1 LTGSQ
6 IASSCIYVADDVEA
20 NRDLLETILG
30 RGGFDHVTSFS
41 NGSTLLEAIARHE
54 PDLIFLDLR
63 MPIVDGFE
71 VLRTIRGGRPAEA
84 YLPVIVL
91 TAEASPESRRA
102 VLEAGAN
109 DYVTKPFDASEIML
123 RARNLLETR
132 RLHVALRARN
142 ADLTGQ
148 VDTVTKEL
156 SERERE
162 WADVAVS
169 LASLEARETAESTA
183 QAICQELSKISGLTS
198 VMIVGLDAG
207 GQAVPL
213 AHDGFA
219 DVRIGVNRP
228 LPKDLI
234 GIWRDRVGTTPWIG
248 PWETAFGDVMQRL
261 PHDRPKSMAIIPLR
275 TSKAV
280 LGAMTAST
288 SRPDGIAYL
297 TERLPILESF
307 AAITSALLAPGIQER
322 QQRGTIRA
330 ALETVLTEAAFEPV
344 FQPIVDLATGSVVG
358 FEALTR
364 FADGTRP
371 DRRFAD
377 AAAVGL
383 GQELE
388 SATLNAAMK
397 ASDAL
402 PAEAWLSLNISP
414 EFLLDGSRLR
424 TVTADARRP
433 LVLEITEHVV
443 IEDYAAFRASVAEL
457 GAEFRYAVDDAGAGF
472 SSFRHILELRP
483 DFVKLDLALVRDID
497 ADEIRQALVAG
508 IVYFARSSGCRL
520 VAEGIESSAEK
531 SMLQSLGVDLG
542 QGYALGRPAPVGRW
556 AVEAAGAAGAVSGAP
571 ASGAVPSTAPPA
583 GAPAVAGGTSRT
595 PSRVTVHSPSALR

>member
-1 LTGSQ
+1 LTGSNVPG
-6 IASSCIYVADDVEA
+6 SCIYVADDIEA
-20 NRDLLETILG
+20 NRDLLETILA
-30 RGGFDHVTSFS
+30 RGGFDDVTSFAD
-41 NGSTLLEAIARHE
+41 GSALLDAIARHE

-63 MPIVDGFE
+63 MPVVDGFE
-71 VLRTIRGGRPAEA
+71 VLHTIRGSRPAEA

-91 TAEASPESRRA
+91 TAESNPESRRA

-132 RLHVALRARN
+132 HLHVALRARN

-148 VDTVTKEL
+148 VDSVTKEL
-156 SERERE
+156 SDRERE

-207 GQAVPL
+207 GQAIPL
-213 AHDGFA
+213 GHDGFA

-228 LPKDLI
+228 LPKELTNV
-234 GIWRDRVGTTPWIG
+234 WRDRVRTTPWVG

-261 PHDRPKSMAIIPLR
+261 PHDRPRTMAVVPLR

-280 LGAMTAST
+280 LGAMTAAT
-288 SRPDGIAYL
+288 SRPDGVAYL

-307 AAITSALLAPGIQER
+307 GAITSALLAPGIQER

-330 ALETVLTEAAFEPV
+330 ALESVLTEAAFEPV
-344 FQPIVDLATGSVVG
+344 FQPIVDLATGQVVG

-397 ASDAL
+397 ASDGL
-402 PAEAWLSLNISP
+402 PPDTWLSLNISP

-424 TVTADARRP
+424 MVTADARRP

-457 GAEFRYAVDDAGAGF
+457 GAELRYAVDDAGAGF

-520 VAEGIESSAEK
+520 VAEGIESTAEK

-556 AVEAAGAAGAVSGAP
+556 ASDEVAV
-571 ASGAVPSTAPPA
+571 
-583 GAPAVAGGTSRT
+583 R
-595 PSRVTVHSPSALR
+595 